1 MRVPAS
7 AHTERDWLIH
17 EIARDFEVED
27 VWEIP
32 AGLTPE
38 TFPRAVEEL
47 ASGDPS
53 DSPSAIS
60 RFLFA
65 VRWQLGK
72 LLRWDDDGRGTG
84 GRVRSLAERVPTE
97 LRGTPPEAGPA
108 SPFTP
113 LYLTHD
119 EYAAELANATVHG
132 VLHLSI
138 TPEGGGHV
146 TRMAVLV
153 RPNGR
158 FGRFYMALIK
168 PFRYLFVYPALMREL
183 GTQWSRYGATR

>member
-1 MRVPAS
+1 MRVPTAT
-7 AHTERDWLIH
+7 HTERDWLIH
-17 EIARDFEVED
+17 EIAPDFEIED

-38 TFPRAVEEL
+38 TFPLAVQDL
-47 ASGDPS
+47 AAGDPS
-53 DSPSAIS
+53 DSPSAVS

-65 VRWQLGK
+65 VRWWLG
-72 LLRWDDDGRGTG
+72 RVFSWDDAGRGTD
-84 GRVRSLAERVPTE
+84 GRVASLAERLPAD
-97 LRGTPPEAGPA
+97 LRATAPEAGPA

-113 LYLTHD
+113 LYLTDD
-119 EYAAELANATVHG
+119 EYATELANATVHG

-138 TPEGGGHV
+138 APGEQGYV

-158 FGRFYMALIK
+158 AGRFYMALIK
-168 PFRYLFVYPALMREL
+168 PFRYAFVYPPLVRQFSA
-183 GTQWSRYGATR
+183 QWSRHGEA

>member
-1 MRVPAS
+1 MRVPVS
-7 AHTERDWLIH
+7 THTERNWLIH
-17 EIARDFEVED
+17 EIAPDFEVED

-32 AGLTPE
+32 ARLTPE
-38 TFPRAVEEL
+38 TFPRAVRDM
-47 ASGDPS
+47 ADGDPNR
-53 DSPSAIS
+53 SPSAIS

-65 VRWQLGK
+65 VRWRLGE
-72 LLRWDDDGRGTG
+72 LLGWDDDGHGTD
-84 GRVRSLAERVPTE
+84 GRVASLAERVPAE

-113 LYLTHD
+113 LYLTDD

-138 TPEGGGHV
+138 APDDRGHV
-146 TRMAVLV
+146 TRIAVLV
-153 RPNGR
+153 RTNGW

-168 PFRYLFVYPALMREL
+168 PFRYLFVYPPLMREL
-183 GTQWSRYGATR
+183 GARWSRDSTT